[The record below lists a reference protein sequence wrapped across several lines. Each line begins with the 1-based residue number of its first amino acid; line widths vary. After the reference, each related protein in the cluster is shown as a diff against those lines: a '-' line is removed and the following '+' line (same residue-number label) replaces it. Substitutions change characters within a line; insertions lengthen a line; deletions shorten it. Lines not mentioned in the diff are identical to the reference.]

1 MENATNS
8 IYFLTALFLVL
19 LSGFLHALWNL
30 FTKSSIKKD
39 VFLWLCQWAG
49 VIVYLPLVVLYI
61 PQSVADIKSYSLLFA
76 SMILHGI
83 YVILLAKTYSLGD
96 LSQVYPI
103 MRGTSL
109 LLVPLISVFFLG
121 LHLGIVSWIGISLIV
136 LGIFFISGAKI
147 NKISPRPRVEIL
159 LASAVGIC
167 IASYILVDAISI
179 NYWPPFVL
187 NEATNLGN
195 GIALSFSVFRSRTI
209 RNEWKINWKTV
220 LLGGIFAQGGYLL
233 FLYAVTIAPVGQL
246 APMREIGTVFGTMLG
261 IAILKEKQ
269 GKSRIIASIFIT
281 TGIIILGFSGR

>member
-1 MENATNS
+1 LKTTPIQAYLDMPRYSNSGAYFFRSVLFKNRRRLLNMESATNS

-30 FTKSSIKKD
+30 FTKSSVRKD

-49 VIVYLPLVVLYI
+49 VIVYLPLVIFYI

-121 LHLGIVSWIGISLIV
+121 LHLGIVSWIGISFIV
-136 LGIFFISGAKI
+136 LGIFFISGARLPK
-147 NKISPRPRVEIL
+147 
-159 LASAVGIC
+159 
-167 IASYILVDAISI
+167 
-179 NYWPPFVL
+179 
-187 NEATNLGN
+187 
-195 GIALSFSVFRSRTI
+195 FRLDR
-209 RNEWKINWKTV
+209 EWKYSSQV
-220 LLGGIFAQGGYLL
+220 Q
-233 FLYAVTIAPVGQL
+233 
-246 APMREIGTVFGTMLG
+246 
-261 IAILKEKQ
+261 
-269 GKSRIIASIFIT
+269 
-281 TGIIILGFSGR
+281 